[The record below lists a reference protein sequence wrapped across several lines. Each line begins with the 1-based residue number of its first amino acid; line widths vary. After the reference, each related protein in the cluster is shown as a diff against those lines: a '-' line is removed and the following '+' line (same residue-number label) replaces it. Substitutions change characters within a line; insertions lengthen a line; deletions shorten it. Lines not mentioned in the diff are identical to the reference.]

1 MDTSNVGII
10 DGFLNTFETTI
21 DSGFGLVQGSVVSL
35 AGSLSVMD
43 VLLAGLFWAWAV
55 DEDIIQRLVKK
66 TLYVGFFAFVI
77 NHFSTLAGIVFKS
90 FATLG
95 LRAGGGNLPLED
107 FMHPG
112 RLAATGISAAQPLLD
127 AASKLAFSFGAIA
140 SIVQILVL
148 LLCWF
153 IVLAAFFILAVQLF
167 VAIVEFKLTSLAG
180 FVLIPFA
187 LFNRT
192 AFLAEKV
199 LGNVVSSGVKI
210 MVLAVISA
218 IASVLFK
225 QFTTSYGNT
234 APTIGQALSVVLAS
248 LCIVGLAIFG
258 GSLANGLISG
268 APQRGAGAAVGTGM
282 AVGAMG
288 AAAVAAPAA
297 IASGGAAALG
307 ATAAAARGGAA
318 IAGAATTAYSMGA
331 AGQTGAAGMAAA
343 AGNVGRAAG
352 GAAVNAVKSKA
363 ASAASSLKES
373 YASGGEWAARGM
385 GGGGSGSGG
394 GAGSDPNSGG
404 GASGAGPSGSG
415 GGAPSGGGPT
425 GGDPSNGGGGPE
437 GAGSDADGKPPKWA
451 QSMKR
456 RNAAAHAAEAAH
468 VIRSADG
475 GGGSSS
481 IDLSEKE

>member
-1 MDTSNVGII
+1 MDASNVGII

-21 DSGFGLVQGSVVSL
+21 DSGFGLLRGSVVSL
-35 AGSLSVMD
+35 AGSLSVLDM
-43 VLLAGLFWAWAV
+43 LLAGLFWAWAV
-55 DEDIIQRLVKK
+55 DEDIVQRLVKK

-77 NHFSTLAGIVFKS
+77 NHFSHLASIVFNS
-90 FATLG
+90 FAALG
-95 LRAGGGNLPLED
+95 LKAGGGSLTLAD

-112 RLAATGISAAQPLLD
+112 RLAATGLSAAQPLLD

-148 LLCWF
+148 LLCWV

-218 IASVLFK
+218 IASGLFK
-225 QFTTSYGNT
+225 QFTTSYGNS

-248 LCIVGLAIFG
+248 LCMVGLAIFG

-268 APQRGAGAAVGTGM
+268 APQLGAGAAVGTGM

-297 IASGGAAALG
+297 IASGGGAALA

-318 IAGAATTAYSMGA
+318 AAGAASSAYSMGA
-331 AGQTGAAGMAAA
+331 MS
-343 AGNVGRAAG
+343 AAG
-352 GAAVNAVKSKA
+352 GSAGARMAAGLGGVARAPGAAAMNAAKSRASGAA
-363 ASAASSLKES
+363 ASMKQS
-373 YASGGEWAARGM
+373 YGAGARGAFTATGGRFTGGSASDATS
-385 GGGGSGSGG
+385 GGGGGEAGGSSGSGG
-394 GAGSDPNSGG
+394 GHGG
-404 GASGAGPSGSG
+404 PPSGPDS
-415 GGAPSGGGPT
+415 
-425 GGDPSNGGGGPE
+425 
-437 GAGSDADGKPPKWA
+437 KPPRWA
-451 QSMKR
+451 QKMKR
-456 RNAAAHAAEAAH
+456 RNAATHVAEAAH

-475 GGGSSS
+475 GGGSAS
-481 IDLSEKE
+481 IDLSEKQ

>member
-21 DSGFGLVQGSVVSL
+21 DSGFGLLQGSVVSL
-35 AGSLSVMD
+35 AGSLSVLD

-55 DEDIIQRLVKK
+55 DEDIVQRLVKK

-77 NHFSTLAGIVFKS
+77 DHFSHLSSIVFNS
-90 FATLG
+90 FAALG
-95 LRAGGGNLPLED
+95 LKAGGGTLALSD

-112 RLAATGISAAQPLLD
+112 RLAATGLSAAQPLLD

-148 LLCWF
+148 LLCWV

-225 QFTTSYGNT
+225 QFTTSYGNS

-268 APQRGAGAAVGTGM
+268 APQLGAGAAVGTGM

-297 IASGGAAALG
+297 IASGGGAALA

-318 IAGAATTAYSMGA
+318 AAGAASSAYSMGA
-331 AGQTGAAGMAAA
+331 MS
-343 AGNVGRAAG
+343 AAG
-352 GAAVNAVKSKA
+352 GSAGARMAAGLGGVARAPGAAAMNAAKSKA
-363 ASAASSLKES
+363 SGAAASMKQS
-373 YASGGEWAARGM
+373 YGAGARSGFTAT
-385 GGGGSGSGG
+385 GGRFTG
-394 GAGSDPNSGG
+394 GAGSSDSTNAASGNSG
-404 GASGAGPSGSG
+404 GPSGSG
-415 GGAPSGGGPT
+415 SSGEGGG
-425 GGDPSNGGGGPE
+425 SGP
-437 GAGSDADGKPPKWA
+437 DGKPPRWA
-451 QSMKR
+451 QKMKR
-456 RNAAAHAAEAAH
+456 RNAATHAAEAAH

-475 GGGSSS
+475 GGGSAS
-481 IDLSEKE
+481 IDLSEKQ

>member
-1 MDTSNVGII
+1 MATSSVGVI
-10 DGFLNTFETTI
+10 DNFLNTFTTTI
-21 DSGFGLVQGSVVSL
+21 DNGFGLLEGNVLSL
-35 AGSLSVMD
+35 AGSLSVLD
-43 VLLAGLFWAWAV
+43 IALAGLFWAWAA
-55 DEDIIQRLVKK
+55 DEDIVQRLVKK
-66 TLYVGFFAFVI
+66 TLYVGFFAFLI
-77 NHFSTLAGIVFKS
+77 NNFDHITKIVFDS
-90 FATLG
+90 FASMG
-95 LRAGGGNLPLED
+95 IKVGGGTLPLTD

-112 RLAATGISAAQPLLD
+112 RLAATGLSAAQPLLD
-127 AASKLAFSFGAIA
+127 SVHNLLGPVAFFWNFI
-140 SIVQILVL
+140 QIFVL
-148 LLCWF
+148 CLSWL

-167 VAIVEFKLTSLAG
+167 VALIEFKLTSLAG

-225 QFTTSYGNT
+225 QFTTSYGDSV
-234 APTIGQALSVVLAS
+234 PTVGQATSVVLAS
-248 LCIVGLAIFG
+248 LAIVGLSIYG
-258 GSLANGLISG
+258 GSIANGLISG
-268 APQRGAGAAVGTGM
+268 APQLGAGAAVGTGM
-282 AVGAMG
+282 AVAGMG

-318 IAGAATTAYSMGA
+318 IAGAATTAYSAGA
-331 AGQTGAAGMAAA
+331 AG
-343 AGNVGRAAG
+343 AG
-352 GAAVNAVKSKA
+352 GAGGVAAGIGGMGRAVGGAAMNAVKSKA
-363 ASAASSLKES
+363 SSAVTSLKES
-373 YASGGEWAARGM
+373 YAAGGQWAARGM

-394 GAGSDPNSGG
+394 AAGSDPNSGG
-404 GASGAGPSGSG
+404 GASGTGPSGSG

-425 GGDPSNGGGGPE
+425 GGGPAGGGGE
-437 GAGSDADGKPPKWA
+437 GADSKPPRWA
-451 QSMKR
+451 QKMKR
-456 RNAAAHAAEAAH
+456 RNAAAHVAEAAH
-468 VIRSADG
+468 VIRAADG

>member
-1 MDTSNVGII
+1 MAMNDIGVIDT
-10 DGFLNTFETTI
+10 FLNTFTTTI
-21 DSGFGLVQGSVVSL
+21 DNGFGLLGGNVLSL
-35 AGSLSVMD
+35 AGRLSVLD
-43 VLLAGLFWAWAV
+43 IALAALFWAWAA
-55 DEDIIQRLVKK
+55 DEDIVQRLVKK
-66 TLYVGFFAFVI
+66 TLYVGFFAFLI
-77 NHFSTLAGIVFKS
+77 NDFDHITKIVFDS
-90 FATLG
+90 FASMG
-95 LRAGGGNLPLED
+95 LKAGGGSLALSD
-107 FMHPG
+107 FLHPG
-112 RLAATGISAAQPLLD
+112 RLAATGFNAAEPLLD
-127 AASKLAFSFGAIA
+127 SVHNLLGPVAFFKNFI
-140 SIVQILVL
+140 QIFVL
-148 LLCWF
+148 CLSWL
-153 IVLAAFFILAVQLF
+153 IVLAAFFILSVQLF
-167 VAIVEFKLTSLAG
+167 VALIEFKLTSLAG

-225 QFTTSYGNT
+225 QFATSYGDT
-234 APTIGQALSVVLAS
+234 VPTIGQATSVVLAS
-248 LCIVGLAIFG
+248 LAIVGLSIYG
-258 GSLANGLISG
+258 GSIANGLISG
-268 APQRGAGAAVGTGM
+268 APQLGAGAAVGTAM
-282 AVGAMG
+282 AAGGMG

-318 IAGAATTAYSMGA
+318 IAGAATTAYSAGA
-331 AGQTGAAGMAAA
+331 AGATGTSGVAG
-343 AGNVGRAAG
+343 GISGIGRAVG
-352 GAAVNAVKSKA
+352 GAAMNAAKSKA

-373 YASGGEWAARGM
+373 YASGGQWAARGM
-385 GGGGSGSGG
+385 GGGSGSGG

-415 GGAPSGGGPT
+415 GGAPAGGGPT
-425 GGDPSNGGGGPE
+425 GGGPSDGGGGPE
-437 GAGSDADGKPPKWA
+437 GAGSGADGKPPKWA
-451 QSMKR
+451 RNMKR

-468 VIRSADG
+468 VVRSADG

>member
-1 MDTSNVGII
+1 MDTSNVGVI

-21 DSGFGLVQGSVVSL
+21 DSGFGLVKGSVVSL
-35 AGSLSVMD
+35 AGSLSIMD

-66 TLYVGFFAFVI
+66 TLYVGFFAFII
-77 NHFSTLAGIVFKS
+77 NNFSTLASVVFNS

-95 LRAGGGNLPLED
+95 LKAGGGTLALAD

-112 RLAATGISAAQPLLD
+112 RLAATGLSAAQPLLD
-127 AASKLAFSFGAIA
+127 AASKLAFSFGALTG
-140 SIVQILVL
+140 IVQILVL

-225 QFTTSYGNT
+225 EFTTSYGDA

-268 APQRGAGAAVGTGM
+268 APQLGAGAAVGTGM

-288 AAAVAAPAA
+288 AAAVAVPAA
-297 IASGGAAALG
+297 VAAGGGAALA

-318 IAGAATTAYSMGA
+318 AAGAASAAYSMGTMSA
-331 AGQTGAAGMAAA
+331 AGGGAGARMAAGL
-343 AGNVGRAAG
+343 GGLGRAAG
-352 GAAVNAVKSKA
+352 SATMNAAKSKA
-363 ASAASSLKES
+363 SGAAGAMKQSYRAGARSTFTGTGGQFTGSASPDAGADTGSRNYTDTAAN
-373 YASGGEWAARGM
+373 AGNGE
-385 GGGGSGSGG
+385 GSG
-394 GAGSDPNSGG
+394 P
-404 GASGAGPSGSG
+404 GPH
-415 GGAPSGGGPT
+415 
-425 GGDPSNGGGGPE
+425 D
-437 GAGSDADGKPPKWA
+437 KPPRWA
-451 QSMKR
+451 RKMRR
-456 RNAAAHAAEAAH
+456 RNAATHAAEAAN

-475 GGGSSS
+475 AGGSVS